1 MRGWVHGTVSLPT
14 PPGFTPGGV
23 DAQHPAPPQIS
34 SEGPCVVRSAGRLA
48 ENALNA
54 LCINIDDIQ
63 SLALSRKFHAG
74 PIPVGKMPS
83 LLPLCPNLDSGA
95 EKPLADAGHAA
106 VGSLPW
112 FFHGNRRDEGG
123 RILPFNCV
131 HDSLATTTSRARASA
146 DEHAPVAPVTRI
158 RAGRAGGAR
167 TQKDE
172 RNAAGCSCVLI

>member
-1 MRGWVHGTVSLPT
+1 MVLYHCP
-14 PPGFTPGGV
+14 
-23 DAQHPAPPQIS
+23 PPQVSHLEGWMHNTLHPPRSHQRGRVLCAPRAGWQRTLLTLCASIS
-34 SEGPCVVRSAGRLA
+34 MTF
-48 ENALNA
+48 
-54 LCINIDDIQ
+54 Q

-74 PIPVGKMPS
+74 PIPVDKMPS

-112 FFHGNRRDEGG
+112 SFHGNRRDEGG

>member
-1 MRGWVHGTVSLPT
+1 MVLYHCP
-14 PPGFTPGGV
+14 
-23 DAQHPAPPQIS
+23 PPQVSHLEGWMHNTLHPPRSHQRGRVLCAPRAGWQRTLLTLCASIS
-34 SEGPCVVRSAGRLA
+34 MTLA
-48 ENALNA
+48 F
-54 LCINIDDIQ
+54 
-63 SLALSRKFHAG
+63 ALSRRFHAG

-83 LLPLCPNLDSGA
+83 LLPLCPNFDSGA

-112 FFHGNRRDEGG
+112 SFHGNRRDEGG
-123 RILPFNCV
+123 RISPFNCV

>member
-1 MRGWVHGTVSLPT
+1 MRP
-14 PPGFTPGGV
+14 
-23 DAQHPAPPQIS
+23 
-34 SEGPCVVRSAGRLA
+34 AGRLA

-106 VGSLPW
+106 VGSY
-112 FFHGNRRDEGG
+112 HGPSMATAATKVGG
-123 RILPFNCV
+123 SYL
-131 HDSLATTTSRARASA
+131 SLASM
-146 DEHAPVAPVTRI
+146 I
-158 RAGRAGGAR
+158 R
-167 TQKDE
+167 
-172 RNAAGCSCVLI
+172 